1 MPSNLLKLSSSSME
15 SEFHNRNNF
24 ERSESFDSQGSHH
37 SRSRSFNMDDENL
50 KYLTNEEKNAL
61 LFFEETLDAFED
73 DIEEPPISLNS
84 STSYYSSKSTEDS
97 HSDSDDIIDLVQT
110 GHNHGGVSLDTG
122 SVPTTRLS
130 DVTDSPSA
138 PVTIPVSPSYREKNH
153 FTEPPVDYPK
163 FLGAVPTPVIIAQKI
178 SEKKAENVHLSSMSP
193 KEEKSPEPKRSVA
206 TSPVN
211 EGHFVFPGAPNG
223 KLNRFPNNI
232 NVKLGGKQYNK
243 TIAKAAVNIQER
255 KAQVLANLHGPA
267 FFADEIDGKN
277 GEQLTRRTSFR
288 DVASE
293 QARYE
298 ALTKLGLVKETPVQT
313 NIQTSS
319 TCTSPVSNGQHSPN
333 FFPPEIQR
341 RLSHEKVH
349 ANTQHSP
356 KFSTPESNT
365 KISNEQHVFNGQNSS
380 MVGTTETKRLPS
392 KEQDNMSVQHSPK
405 VLAEESSRRLS
416 NDQISTNVQ
425 YSPKVISPES
435 TQKFS
440 HEYYSSNSQNS
451 SKFPSAETKKIPSKE
466 QDNLSVQHSPKVFAE
481 ESSRRLS
488 NEQISTNVQYSPKVF
503 SPESTQKFSH
513 EYYSSNSQNSL
524 KFSST
529 ETKKVPSKEQDNFSG
544 QPSPKVLTEESSRR
558 LSNEQESISNILRNE
573 PSPFIPL
580 GKTVVFNGER
590 TAGPIDKS
598 KRHSSVHVSHEQ
610 NPPNTNN
617 EVRRTYSMPRP
628 TGFRSQ
634 GITVQFSGRSS
645 SDETRKDA
653 LRKLGL
659 LKGQSGQ

>member
-110 GHNHGGVSLDTG
+110 GHNHGGVSLGMMPIHRSMQTYPTSLHSEEYTG

-319 TCTSPVSNGQHSPN
+319 TCTSPVSN
-333 FFPPEIQR
+333 
-341 RLSHEKVH
+341 
-349 ANTQHSP
+349 
-356 KFSTPESNT
+356 
-365 KISNEQHVFNGQNSS
+365 
-380 MVGTTETKRLPS
+380 ETKRLPS